1 MVVVDYI
8 ELVPEKFDASQ
19 EMTLCTQGW
28 MDGWMDGIL
37 MRMVS
42 LPFASAIDED
52 DNNNNKNIPINTT
65 IIITALPLF
74 PSSFD

>member
-1 MVVVDYI
+1 MH
-8 ELVPEKFDASQ
+8 SR
-19 EMTLCTQGW
+19 